1 VRLKLRT
8 QNGMES
14 EENIGMGMFI
24 TSQFVR
30 GRNEMYVASL
40 VLVATLLSI
49 DHLGIVLWLT
59 NNSATECDTC
69 GKCCS
74 NI

>member
-1 VRLKLRT
+1 
-8 QNGMES
+8 MES

-49 DHLGIVLWLT
+49 DYLGIVLWLT
-59 NNSATECDTC
+59 NSATECDTC